1 LVVLSGTATAQ
12 LLAAMRPQ
20 VEAEP
25 VADSVVAKVGAIL
38 DRAQRQEDQL
48 DAEDALAHHVRLVLD
63 NDEGTYT
70 DIQRMVREHRAAA
83 DPCPA
88 CNGTNT
94 AGPGLVGQNTE
105 CPYCGSGGTVKR
117 HPHQLGEALRSYT
130 EELAGVEGVEA
141 ASPDGIVRGASGG
154 VYSLNLLAAELL
166 STALAWVDWDAIARD
181 YLSEFTE

>member
-1 LVVLSGTATAQ
+1 MVVVSGAATAQ
-12 LLAAMRPQ
+12 LLAAVRPE
-20 VEAEP
+20 VESEP
-25 VADSVVAKVGAIL
+25 VADSVAAKVGAIL

-48 DAEDALAHHVRLVLD
+48 DAEDALTHHVRLVLD

-70 DIQRMVREHRAAA
+70 DIQRMVREHRAAV

-88 CNGTNT
+88 CGGSNT

-105 CPYCGSGGTVKR
+105 CSYCGPGGTVKR
-117 HPHQLGEALRSYT
+117 HPHQLGEALRSYA

-141 ASPDGIVRGASGG
+141 ASPDGIVRGVSGG